1 MVDHQTMTDP
11 QDDAEDW
18 YQAATRELS
27 RLSRTVRSQDPLD
40 LIVLTDIA
48 KGMTVSLE
56 RSEALVVQALSA
68 PLGDRLIANLVH
80 VGILAARIGLGLD
93 YSGRQL
99 EHLTIAGL
107 LHDIGIFSVPPSL
120 IQKPGKLT
128 PQERAVLEQHPEA
141 GFKAIR
147 QLGPEYEW
155 LATVVRQAHER
166 WSGQGY
172 PQRLKGSQIHPY
184 AQVIGLAD
192 VFEALVSPRPYRRR
206 MLPHD
211 AIRELLRH
219 ERGAFPRTVLK
230 ALVEQL
236 SVYPLGTKVRLSSG
250 DEGLV
255 IRLNSRFPMRPVVQ
269 VGDEDS
275 GGELTTVIDLSSTP
289 DLCILDAVAPPEP
302 QSLSHSQG
310 KSSATPSGEGPQS
323 LSDRF
328 SALLE
333 GLDQI
338 AMTIQQVVESQG
350 ESLDSG
356 PSSIPYNPP

>member
-1 MVDHQTMTDP
+1 MADHQAMIN
-11 QDDAEDW
+11 QQADADGW

-27 RLSRTVRSQDPLD
+27 RLSRIVRLQDPLD
-40 LIVLTDIA
+40 LTKLADIA
-48 KGMTVSLE
+48 KGMTTSLD

-80 VGILAARIGLGLD
+80 VGILAARIGLGLG
-93 YSGRQL
+93 YNGRQL
-99 EHLTIAGL
+99 EQLTLAGL

-141 GFKAIR
+141 GFKTITR
-147 QLGPEYEW
+147 LGPDYDW
-155 LATVVRQAHER
+155 LATVVCQAHER

-172 PQRLKGSQIHPY
+172 PQRLKGSQIHPF

-206 MLPHD
+206 MLPHE
-211 AIRELLRH
+211 AMRELLRH
-219 ERGAFPRTVLK
+219 ERGAFSRTVLK

-250 DEGLV
+250 DEGFV
-255 IRLNSRFPMRPVVQ
+255 IRLNPRFPMRPVVQ
-269 VGDEDS
+269 IGDEDS
-275 GGELTTVIDLSSTP
+275 GSELTTVIDLSSTP

-302 QSLSHSQG
+302 HYLSRSPD
-310 KSSATPSGEGPQS
+310 KPSPILSEEEPQS
-323 LSDRF
+323 FSDRF

-333 GLDQI
+333 GLDEI
-338 AMTIQQVVESQG
+338 ASTIQQVVESQG
-350 ESLDSG
+350 ESPESG
-356 PSSIPYNPP
+356 SSSVP

>member
-1 MVDHQTMTDP
+1 MDQAVMTDP
-11 QDDAEDW
+11 QDDATDW

-27 RLSRTVRSQDPLD
+27 RLSRTIQSEDPLD
-40 LIVLTDIA
+40 LTELTNIA
-48 KGMTVSLE
+48 KGMTLSLQ
-56 RSEALVVQALSA
+56 RSETLVVQALSA

-80 VGILAARIGLGLD
+80 VGILSAKIGLGLAYRHD
-93 YSGRQL
+93 RL
-99 EHLTIAGL
+99 EHLALAGL

-141 GFKAIR
+141 GFRAIK
-147 QLGPEYEW
+147 QLGPNYEW

-172 PQRLKGSQIHPY
+172 PLRLKGSQIHPF

-206 MLPHD
+206 MLPHE
-211 AIRELLRH
+211 AMRELLRH
-219 ERGAFPRTVLK
+219 EQGAFSRTVIK

-236 SVYPLGTKVRLSSG
+236 SVFPLGTKVRLSSG
-250 DEGLV
+250 DEGV
-255 IRLNSRFPMRPVVQ
+255 VVRLHPRFPMRPVVR

-275 GGELTTVIDLSSTP
+275 GSEITAVIDLSSTP
-289 DLCILDAVAPPEP
+289 DLCILDAVAPPESHHLSQTP
-302 QSLSHSQG
+302 DKSAPIPHAEGSQSF
-310 KSSATPSGEGPQS
+310 
-323 LSDRF
+323 SDRF

-333 GLDQI
+333 GLDEI
-338 AMTIQQVVESQG
+338 ASTIQQVVESHG
-350 ESLDSG
+350 ESMESG
-356 PSSIPYNPP
+356 PPSVS

>member
-1 MVDHQTMTDP
+1 MMDHQAMTDP
-11 QDDAEDW
+11 QDDVEDW

-27 RLSRTVRSQDPLD
+27 LLSRTVRSQDALD
-40 LIVLTDIA
+40 LTALAGVA
-48 KGMTVSLE
+48 KGMIASLS
-56 RSEALVVQALSA
+56 RSETLVVQALSA
-68 PLGDRLIANLVH
+68 PMGDRLIANLVH

-99 EHLTIAGL
+99 EQLTLAGL

-128 PQERAVLEQHPEA
+128 PQERTVLEQHPEA

-147 QLGPEYEW
+147 QLGPDYEW
-155 LATVVRQAHER
+155 LASVVHQAHER

-206 MLPHD
+206 MLPHE

-219 ERGAFPRTVLK
+219 ERGAFSRTVLK

-236 SVYPLGTKVRLSSG
+236 SVFPLGTRVRLSSG

-255 IRLNSRFPMRPVVQ
+255 IRLNPRFPMRPVVQ

-275 GGELTTVIDLSSTP
+275 GSELTTMIDLSSTP

-302 QSLSHSQG
+302 QSLSRSLDNP
-310 KSSATPSGEGPQS
+310 SPIPSGEGPQS
-323 LSDRF
+323 FSDRF

-333 GLDQI
+333 GLDEI
-338 AMTIQQVVESQG
+338 ASTIQQVVESQG
-350 ESLDSG
+350 GSLESG
-356 PSSIPYNPP
+356 SSSVP